1 MKQVIKEIPV
11 FFFFSMGGTQINV
24 LKLQKSFMFHTKDNE
39 ENGMGWS
46 PFYQYQEMEGKS
58 FYGNVN

>member
-1 MKQVIKEIPV
+1 
-11 FFFFSMGGTQINV
+11 MGGTQINV